1 MGMDSSGPGMN
12 DLGEMMGMQPQQP
25 QDSIVQNVTPITP
38 VVTGNGLQNAQS
50 QGKGMYSPQ
59 QSSVPTQN
67 VPGQW
72 SGVSTAKG
80 GPPAPSLMQPSQPGQ
95 AQNTIT
101 SGQPIMGQPNQYMNT
116 IGQNNQPFSYAQP
129 SHGGKTG
136 VNSGT
141 GSPNSGGKGKG

>member
-1 MGMDSSGPGMN
+1 MGMDAQGPGMN
-12 DLGEMMGMQPQQP
+12 GLQNMMGMQPQQD
-25 QDSIVQNVTPITP
+25 QTTVQNVTPVNP

-50 QGKGMYSPQ
+50 QGKGMYGPQ

-67 VPGQW
+67 TPNQW

-80 GPPAPSLMQPSQPGQ
+80 GHSAPTLMSAQPPGQ
-95 AQNTIT
+95 AQNTVT

-116 IGQNNQPFSYAQP
+116 IGQNQQPFSYAQP
-129 SHGGKTG
+129 HFGGKTG
-136 VNSGT
+136 GSSGT

>member
-1 MGMDSSGPGMN
+1 MDAQGPGMN
-12 DLGEMMGMQPQQP
+12 GLQNMMGMQPQQD
-25 QDSIVQNVTPITP
+25 QTTVQNVTPVNP

-50 QGKGMYSPQ
+50 QGKGMYGPQ

-67 VPGQW
+67 TPNQW

-80 GPPAPSLMQPSQPGQ
+80 GHSAPTLMSAQPPGQ
-95 AQNTIT
+95 AQNTVT

-116 IGQNNQPFSYAQP
+116 IGQNQQPFSYAQP
-129 SHGGKTG
+129 HFGGKTG
-136 VNSGT
+136 GSSGT